1 MGSYIEY
8 QPLTLWD
15 KVSVVVYRLGI
26 LGTAV
31 VLSVGAYLIGWGGE
45 GLPIDSLLFA
55 IYITAGL
62 SVFSIHLYMRRLKRN
77 LIGLYI
83 VALSALLVIYL
94 MGGINKPI
102 VLLLLLPISGCIGF
116 IGAKEAFCFKL
127 IEGYVIAL
135 SLPLYI
141 VIVSLGN
148 LSKKDASLGLSVIAI
163 LYIIFTFRKVFQPL
177 HYDIGDKSAYR

>member
-1 MGSYIEY
+1 
-8 QPLTLWD
+8 
-15 KVSVVVYRLGI
+15 
-26 LGTAV
+26 
-31 VLSVGAYLIGWGGE
+31 
-45 GLPIDSLLFA
+45 
-55 IYITAGL
+55 
-62 SVFSIHLYMRRLKRN
+62 MRRLKRN

-163 LYIIFTFRKVFQPL
+163 LYIIFTLRKVFQPL